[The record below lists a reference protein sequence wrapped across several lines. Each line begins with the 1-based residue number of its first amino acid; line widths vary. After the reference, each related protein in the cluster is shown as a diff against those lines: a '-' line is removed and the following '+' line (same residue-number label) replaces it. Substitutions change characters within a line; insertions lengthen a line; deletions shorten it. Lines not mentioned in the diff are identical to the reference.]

1 MEEDMV
7 KEILKNKKDVQKVLD
22 EEFEYMMFCRDDLR
36 HNHFGNIN
44 VMGKATVYLP
54 VNLYRLIPIVRE
66 DFGINDY
73 DLSDLS
79 PVYVIEQ
86 VKELMDSIKNYA
98 IESEN
103 YMQSHIEVYMS
114 YLASKRIIYEYRFN
128 KAAFDYLIETIK
140 TKICGAL
147 CNAGETVGIIASQ
160 TLGEASTQMTL
171 NTFHLSGVG
180 AGSLVVT
187 QGIPRLNEI
196 IRLSKNPKTVVT
208 KIYVNEEY
216 EQDEA
221 EVKMIASKM
230 VYIKLVDII
239 ERTEILYENTDETSY
254 DENME
259 FLSVYN
265 EFSDMFDINESKDI
279 CLSSWVLRI
288 IMDKDSLMKYNL
300 TVADIQELIESKKGS
315 DELSCS
321 FSDDNSSEVILRI
334 NILEN
339 VDNNFDYLKDLQT
352 SLSDMTLSGI
362 KGIKETKMVE
372 SIGIKYNVDG
382 SHEEYKKK
390 TIEAVGSNLTE
401 VLGMDNIDSTRTI
414 SNEIIE
420 VYNIFGIEA
429 ARNHIR
435 NELNLIYNTSDPNP
449 KHIDLMVDVMT
460 YRGVLMQID
469 RHGINRKD
477 DSGPISKASFEE
489 TVNIFVKAAVFGET
503 DNMRGVSA
511 NILAGQFCKVG
522 TNSFSL
528 MLDIDEIQKAE
539 VDNGGYDYAD
549 INKEE
554 MDFDEIENFVNQEF
568 KDNAEVSQDAFGFGF
583 GFDSNPEFK
592 LDFELDKDV
601 EINIVDKKNGKFSPM
616 ENEQLENV
624 EIDEENNEDEDE
636 DTDEED
642 LINDSD
648 VSEESDATSD
658 EEEDEDES
666 EASEEEDEDESEEEE
681 ENDET
686 TDEDNDEDDEDNE
699 NDETTDEEDED
710 NDEDDE

>member
-1 MEEDMV
+1 
-7 KEILKNKKDVQKVLD
+7 
-22 EEFEYMMFCRDDLR
+22 
-36 HNHFGNIN
+36 
-44 VMGKATVYLP
+44 
-54 VNLYRLIPIVRE
+54 
-66 DFGINDY
+66 
-73 DLSDLS
+73 
-79 PVYVIEQ
+79 
-86 VKELMDSIKNYA
+86 
-98 IESEN
+98 
-103 YMQSHIEVYMS
+103 
-114 YLASKRIIYEYRFN
+114 
-128 KAAFDYLIETIK
+128 
-140 TKICGAL
+140 
-147 CNAGETVGIIASQ
+147 
-160 TLGEASTQMTL
+160 
-171 NTFHLSGVG
+171 
-180 AGSLVVT
+180 
-187 QGIPRLNEI
+187 
-196 IRLSKNPKTVVT
+196 
-208 KIYVNEEY
+208 
-216 EQDEA
+216 
-221 EVKMIASKM
+221 MIASKM

-239 ERTEILYENTDETSY
+239 ERTEILYENTDETSH

-300 TVADIQELIESKKGS
+300 TVSDIQELIESKKGS

-321 FSDDNSSEVILRI
+321 FSDDNSNEVILRI

-362 KGIKETKMVE
+362 KGIEETKMVE

-382 SHEEYKKK
+382 SYDEYKKK
-390 TIEAVGSNLTE
+390 TIEAVGSNLIE

-420 VYNIFGIEA
+420 VYEIFGIEA

-435 NELNLIYNTSDPNP
+435 NELNLIYNSSDPNP

-477 DSGPISKASFEE
+477 DIGPISKASFEE

-568 KDNAEVSQDAFGFGF
+568 KDNVEVSQDAFGFGF

-592 LDFELDKDV
+592 LEFELDKDV
-601 EINIVDKKNGKFSPM
+601 EINIVDKKNSKFSPM

-624 EIDEENNEDEDE
+624 EIEENEEDENTEDEE
-636 DTDEED
+636 TDEED

-648 VSEESDATSD
+648 VDESSDANSDTTSD
-658 EEEDEDES
+658 EETT
-666 EASEEEDEDESEEEE
+666 EEE

-686 TDEDNDEDDEDNE
+686 TDEEEDDENEDEEEDDENEEEDNE
-699 NDETTDEEDED
+699 EDDETTDEE
-710 NDEDDE
+710 N